1 MKKLILTI
9 IFLLIMNTAFAF
21 NPMDVLTE
29 EHDEQLHI
37 LTAKSINDWVIDNT
51 DLNFFERYLLMEIT
65 GVTKESLDVMCGG
78 NWDSDDQDANRV
90 GFILSE
96 FLKFEWEF

>member
-9 IFLLIMNTAFAF
+9 IFLLTVSIAFAF

-37 LTAKSINDWVIDNT
+37 LMSKSINDFLT
-51 DLNFFERYLLMEIT
+51 TKTELTAFERLVTMELI
-65 GVTKESLDVMCGG
+65 GMTKETLDVYAGG
-78 NWDSDDQDANRV
+78 EWDTDDQDANRI
-90 GFILSE
+90 GFIISE
-96 FLKFEWEF
+96 LINFEWRF